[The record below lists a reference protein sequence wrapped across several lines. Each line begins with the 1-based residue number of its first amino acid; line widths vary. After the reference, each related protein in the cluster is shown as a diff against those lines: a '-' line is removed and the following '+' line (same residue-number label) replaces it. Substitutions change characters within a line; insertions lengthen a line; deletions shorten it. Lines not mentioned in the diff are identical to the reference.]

1 MSDLIAVPQLSS
13 SGDYEKF
20 LEDLYL
26 DKYGFLASNLNSPEL
41 SSAKKNSFRLK
52 PPLDKVLLQNPDSD

>member
-1 MSDLIAVPQLSS
+1 MGAILSQFS
-13 SGDYEKF
+13 NFCRPAATKF

-52 PPLDKVLLQNPDSD
+52 PPPDKVLLQNPDSD